1 VQQFVQQNVQH
12 LAGSELGEGAV
23 NENYAYKTNC

>member
-1 VQQFVQQNVQH
+1 VRQNVQH

>member
-1 VQQFVQQNVQH
+1 VQQNVQH